1 MSVSSFY
8 LLSIEMR
15 CKVMFIRYL
24 YDVVLLSNSILKQKY
39 SRKTICITLLVS
51 VLYKHRINRVQYRIY
66 KQNSGGN
73 QMSVYQRRA
82 RGARREA
89 VRRSG
94 SSPLKR
100 LYCAVVQTR
109 HNLIELN
116 WETRCSVMWKII
128 TPSGCYL
135 RRFHAPVA
143 GAKLMEI
150 QPMII
155 CFLHH

>member
-39 SRKTICITLLVS
+39 SRKTICITLIVS

-73 QMSVYQRRA
+73 QMSVYQRRE

-89 VRRSG
+89 ERLVATQTTLLCCRSNATQPNRIKLG
-94 SSPLKR
+94 DALLRYVENNNTEWLLSP
-100 LYCAVVQTR
+100 
-109 HNLIELN
+109 
-116 WETRCSVMWKII
+116 
-128 TPSGCYL
+128 
-135 RRFHAPVA
+135 
-143 GAKLMEI
+143 
-150 QPMII
+150 
-155 CFLHH
+155 